1 MAAMNGAVW
10 KEEEW
15 VKFIQIPWVKLR
27 SMCHVCPMNFH
38 FPGWGAQRDPSSG
51 YSLTFHSQSAKQSDF
66 FELLPIFIPVY
77 FDRSGTAK
85 KPSDGATAECEG
97 PSAICCT
104 ARRLTSLEHQDW
116 EIRNS
121 RELQFDCLHAFLVI
135 RYQTVITHL
144 LPV

>member
-10 KEEEW
+10 KEEKW
-15 VKFIQIPWVKLR
+15 VKFIQIPWVKLS
-27 SMCHVCPMNFH
+27 SMCQVCPMNFR
-38 FPGWGAQRDPSSG
+38 FPGWGVRRDPSSG
-51 YSLTFHSQSAKQSDF
+51 YSLTFYSQSAKQSDF